1 LSTPPVDNAI
11 MVTYVIL
18 LTCLLQD
25 QRQIV
30 AIIYEKRLVSSR
42 LLEKVVIPIHTRG
55 LDVWARCCIIFQD
68 ELFCTVN
75 GAYFAG

>member
-1 LSTPPVDNAI
+1 

-68 ELFCTVN
+68 ELFISQDELFCTVN